1 LLYLMNRKMH
11 SGFSKRLLYRLITQ
25 ARLLDVKTKS
35 NSFTSSEA
43 GDAIQR
49 IYIISLDRKPDRW
62 RQVSRELKR
71 IRSRSGASLLSI
83 SRRFSAID
91 ARYFDGKI
99 DNSMLRPFFSLAD
112 QLRVEPN
119 RLVKN
124 DAYAKA
130 LRIEMTPQEIA
141 VALSHIEVWKSVAAS
156 NVPYTLIL
164 EDDVYFQY
172 GFARDMDVA
181 WRSII
186 DHGSEGSA
194 FDILFLSFQ
203 EVGISSK
210 TKKSQAGLVRKPD
223 CGIWQASGYV
233 LSLKGAQA
241 LLKMLP
247 VYGPVDLWLNLQF
260 EGLDVFLTRR
270 PIIEQRVDVPSTNS
284 YSIMPVLSQIGVYTH
299 EKPLIATKHKLLGPI
314 FAFGSPSS
322 GLTGLAMAL
331 SILGYTCCS
340 DVTELP
346 EQEQYDL
353 VTRRHGRRFNA
364 YVNVGSLRN
373 WSIRDIVKLYPDAR
387 FIFTTLDVGRATMAR
402 QENVLFLSKEHQDKW
417 AVLSR
422 FLKCEY
428 PASSYPTCDDID
440 RQVTIKR
447 GDSNN
452 RLTTYKQ
459 LRFDTSPWIISSN
472 GWRGITIAK
481 ADGNVKSRTKIVAAW
496 SGRNSLDDP
505 QWKLR
510 DDTFPDNLSIFT
522 PDNVEIDS
530 QDVTQLTLREQT
542 TAVRLFTSA
551 AIVTQQKLLFGKF
564 VATLKPTNARGLV
577 TGMFLYRNSPRQE
590 IDIEFLGKDT
600 TKMLVNVF
608 YNPGLEG
615 TKLEY
620 GYRGTPV
627 LIDLGFDASKEFHQ
641 YEIEW
646 HENILRWHVDGHVVY
661 ERVQWDPTPIP
672 NLPMEFNVNIWYS
685 RSKGL
690 AGEIDQTKLPTHSKI
705 KSIQIMNR
713 Y

>member
-1 LLYLMNRKMH
+1 MNRKMH

>member
-1 LLYLMNRKMH
+1 
-11 SGFSKRLLYRLITQ
+11 LITH

-35 NSFTSSEA
+35 NSFTSSES

-49 IYIISLDRKPDRW
+49 IYIINLDRKPDRW
-62 RQVSRELKR
+62 QQVSRELKR
-71 IRSRSGASLLSI
+71 IKSRSGASLLTI

-99 DNSMLRPFFSLAD
+99 DNSILRPFFSLAD

-119 RLVKN
+119 PLVII

-130 LRIEMTPQEIA
+130 RRIRMTPQEIA
-141 VALSHIEVWKSVAAS
+141 VALSHIEVWKLVAAS

-164 EDDVYFQY
+164 EDDIYFQY

-181 WRSII
+181 WRNII
-186 DHGSEGSA
+186 NQSSKGSA

-210 TKKSQAGLVRKPD
+210 TKKLQAGLVRKPD
-223 CGIWQASGYV
+223 CGIWLASGYV

-260 EGLDVFLTRR
+260 EGLDVFLTKR

-322 GLTGLAMAL
+322 GLTALAIAL

-346 EQEQYDL
+346 EQEQYNL
-353 VTRRHGRRFNA
+353 VTKRHGRHFNA
-364 YVNVGSLRN
+364 YVNVGSLCN
-373 WSIRDIVKLYPDAR
+373 WSIKNIVKLYPDAR
-387 FIFTTLDVGRATMAR
+387 FIFTTLDVEQAIIAR
-402 QENVLFLSKEHQDKW
+402 QENVLFLSKKHQDKW
-417 AVLSR
+417 AALSR
-422 FLKCEY
+422 FIKCEY
-428 PASSYPTCDDID
+428 PASPYPICDDIG
-440 RQVTIKR
+440 QQITIKR
-447 GDSNN
+447 DYPNKK
-452 RLTTYKQ
+452 LTIYKQ
-459 LRFDTSPWIISSN
+459 LKFDTSPWIISSKK
-472 GWRGITIAK
+472 WRGITIAK
-481 ADGNVKSRTKIVAAW
+481 ADGNIKSKTKIIAAW
-496 SGRNSLDDP
+496 SGRNSLNSP
-505 QWKLR
+505 QWILR

-522 PDNVEIDS
+522 PDNIEVDS
-530 QDVTQLTLREQT
+530 QDVTQLTFREQT
-542 TAVRLFTSA
+542 TAVRLFTSG

-564 VATLKPTNARGLV
+564 ITTLKPTNTPGLV
-577 TGMFLYRNSPRQE
+577 TGMFLHRNSPHQE

-615 TKLEY
+615 TELEY

-627 LIDLGFDASKEFHQ
+627 LIDLGFDGSKEFHQ

-685 RSKGL
+685 RSKEL
-690 AGEIDQTKLPTHSKI
+690 AGELDQTKIPTHSKI
-705 KSIQIMNR
+705 KSIQIMN
-713 Y
+713 

>member
-1 LLYLMNRKMH
+1 MNRKIH
-11 SGFSKRLLYRLITQ
+11 SGFFKRLLYKLITH

-35 NSFTSSEA
+35 NSFTSSES

-49 IYIISLDRKPDRW
+49 IYIINLDRKPDRW
-62 RQVSRELKR
+62 QQVSRELKR
-71 IRSRSGASLLSI
+71 IKSRSGASLLTI

-99 DNSMLRPFFSLAD
+99 DNSILRPFFSLAD

-119 RLVKN
+119 PLVII

-130 LRIEMTPQEIA
+130 RRIRMTPQEIA
-141 VALSHIEVWKSVAAS
+141 VALSHIEVWKLVAAS

-164 EDDVYFQY
+164 EDDIYFQY

-181 WRSII
+181 WRNII
-186 DHGSEGSA
+186 NQSSKGSA

-210 TKKSQAGLVRKPD
+210 TKKLQAGLVRKPD
-223 CGIWQASGYV
+223 CGIWLASGYV

-260 EGLDVFLTRR
+260 EGLDVFLTKR

-322 GLTGLAMAL
+322 GLTALAIAL

-346 EQEQYDL
+346 EQEQYNL
-353 VTRRHGRRFNA
+353 VTKRHGRHFNA
-364 YVNVGSLRN
+364 YVNVGSLCN
-373 WSIRDIVKLYPDAR
+373 WSIKNIVKLYPDAR
-387 FIFTTLDVGRATMAR
+387 FIFTTLDVEQAIIAR

-417 AVLSR
+417 AALSR
-422 FLKCEY
+422 FIKCEY
-428 PASSYPTCDDID
+428 PASPYPICDDIG
-440 RQVTIKR
+440 QQITIKR
-447 GDSNN
+447 DYPNKK
-452 RLTTYKQ
+452 LTIYKQ
-459 LRFDTSPWIISSN
+459 LKFDTSPWIISSKK
-472 GWRGITIAK
+472 WRGITIAK
-481 ADGNVKSRTKIVAAW
+481 ADGNIKSKTKIIAAW
-496 SGRNSLDDP
+496 SGRNSLNSP
-505 QWKLR
+505 QWILR

-522 PDNVEIDS
+522 PDNIEVDS
-530 QDVTQLTLREQT
+530 QDVTQLTFREQT
-542 TAVRLFTSA
+542 TAVRLFTSG

-564 VATLKPTNARGLV
+564 ITTLKPTNTPGLV
-577 TGMFLYRNSPRQE
+577 TGMFLHRNSPHQE

-685 RSKGL
+685 RSKEL
-690 AGEIDQTKLPTHSKI
+690 AGELDQTKIPTHSKI
-705 KSIQIMNR
+705 KSIQIMN
-713 Y
+713 

>member
-1 LLYLMNRKMH
+1 MNRKIH
-11 SGFSKRLLYRLITQ
+11 SGFFKRLLYKLITH

-35 NSFTSSEA
+35 NSFTSSES

-49 IYIISLDRKPDRW
+49 IYIINLDRKPDRW
-62 RQVSRELKR
+62 QQVSRELKR
-71 IRSRSGASLLSI
+71 IKSRSGASLLTI

-99 DNSMLRPFFSLAD
+99 DNSILRPFFSLAD

-119 RLVKN
+119 PLVII

-130 LRIEMTPQEIA
+130 RRIGMTPQEIA
-141 VALSHIEVWKSVAAS
+141 VALSHIEVWKLVAAS

-164 EDDVYFQY
+164 EDDIYFQY

-181 WRSII
+181 WRNII
-186 DHGSEGSA
+186 NQSSKGSA

-210 TKKSQAGLVRKPD
+210 TKKLQAGLVRKPD
-223 CGIWQASGYV
+223 CGIWLASGYV

-260 EGLDVFLTRR
+260 EGLDVFLTKR

-322 GLTGLAMAL
+322 GLTALAIAL

-346 EQEQYDL
+346 EQEQYNL
-353 VTRRHGRRFNA
+353 VTKRHGRHFNA
-364 YVNVGSLRN
+364 YVNVGSLCN
-373 WSIRDIVKLYPDAR
+373 WSIKNIVKLYPDAR
-387 FIFTTLDVGRATMAR
+387 FIFTTLDVEQAIIAR

-417 AVLSR
+417 AALSR
-422 FLKCEY
+422 FIKCEY
-428 PASSYPTCDDID
+428 PASPYPICDDIG
-440 RQVTIKR
+440 QQITIKR
-447 GDSNN
+447 DYPNKK
-452 RLTTYKQ
+452 LTIYKQ
-459 LRFDTSPWIISSN
+459 LKFDTSPWIISSKK
-472 GWRGITIAK
+472 WRGITIAK
-481 ADGNVKSRTKIVAAW
+481 ADGNIKSKTKIIAAW
-496 SGRNSLDDP
+496 SGRNSLNSP
-505 QWKLR
+505 QWILR

-522 PDNVEIDS
+522 PDNIEVDS
-530 QDVTQLTLREQT
+530 QDVTQLTFREQT
-542 TAVRLFTSA
+542 TAVRLFTSG

-564 VATLKPTNARGLV
+564 ITTLKPTNTPGLV
-577 TGMFLYRNSPRQE
+577 TGMFLHRNSPHQE

-627 LIDLGFDASKEFHQ
+627 LIDLGFDGSKEFHQ

-685 RSKGL
+685 RSKEL
-690 AGEIDQTKLPTHSKI
+690 AGELDQTKIPTHSKI
-705 KSIQIMNR
+705 KSIQIMN
-713 Y
+713 

>member
-1 LLYLMNRKMH
+1 MNRKIH
-11 SGFSKRLLYRLITQ
+11 SGFFKRLLYKLITH

-49 IYIISLDRKPDRW
+49 IYIINLDRKPDRW
-62 RQVSRELKR
+62 QQVSRELKR
-71 IRSRSGASLLSI
+71 IKSRSGASLLTI

-99 DNSMLRPFFSLAD
+99 DNSILRPFFSLAD

-119 RLVKN
+119 PLVII

-130 LRIEMTPQEIA
+130 RRIGMTPQEIA
-141 VALSHIEVWKSVAAS
+141 VALSHIEVWKLVAAS

-164 EDDVYFQY
+164 EDDIYFQY

-181 WRSII
+181 WRNII
-186 DHGSEGSA
+186 NQSSKGSA

-210 TKKSQAGLVRKPD
+210 TKKLQAGLVRKPD
-223 CGIWQASGYV
+223 CGIWLASGYV

-260 EGLDVFLTRR
+260 EGLDVFLTKR

-322 GLTGLAMAL
+322 GLTALAIAL

-346 EQEQYDL
+346 EQEQYNL
-353 VTRRHGRRFNA
+353 VTKRHGRHFNA
-364 YVNVGSLRN
+364 YVNVGSLCN
-373 WSIRDIVKLYPDAR
+373 WSIKNIVKLYPDAR
-387 FIFTTLDVGRATMAR
+387 FIFTTLDVEQAIIAR

-417 AVLSR
+417 AALSR
-422 FLKCEY
+422 FIKCEY
-428 PASSYPTCDDID
+428 PASPYPICDDIG
-440 RQVTIKR
+440 QQITIKR
-447 GDSNN
+447 DYPNKK
-452 RLTTYKQ
+452 LTIYKQ
-459 LRFDTSPWIISSN
+459 LKFDTSPWIISSKK
-472 GWRGITIAK
+472 WRGITIAK
-481 ADGNVKSRTKIVAAW
+481 ADGNIKSKTKIFAAW
-496 SGRNSLDDP
+496 SGRNSLNSP

-522 PDNVEIDS
+522 PDNIEVDS
-530 QDVTQLTLREQT
+530 QDVTQLTFREQT

-564 VATLKPTNARGLV
+564 ITTLKPTNAPGLV
-577 TGMFLYRNSPRQE
+577 TGMFLHRNSPHQE

-627 LIDLGFDASKEFHQ
+627 LIDLGFDGSKEFHQ

-685 RSKGL
+685 RSKEL
-690 AGEIDQTKLPTHSKI
+690 AGELDQTKIPTHSKI
-705 KSIQIMNR
+705 KSIQIMN
-713 Y
+713 

>member
-1 LLYLMNRKMH
+1 MNRKIH
-11 SGFSKRLLYRLITQ
+11 SGFFKRLLYKLITQ

-49 IYIISLDRKPDRW
+49 IYIINLDRKPDRW
-62 RQVSRELKR
+62 QQVSRELKR
-71 IRSRSGASLLSI
+71 IKSRSGASLLTI

-99 DNSMLRPFFSLAD
+99 DNSILRPFFSLAD

-119 RLVKN
+119 PLVII

-130 LRIEMTPQEIA
+130 RRIGMTPQEIA
-141 VALSHIEVWKSVAAS
+141 VALSHIEVWKLVAAS

-164 EDDVYFQY
+164 EDDIYFQY

-181 WRSII
+181 WRNII
-186 DHGSEGSA
+186 NQSSKGSA

-210 TKKSQAGLVRKPD
+210 TKKLQAGLVRKPD
-223 CGIWQASGYV
+223 CGIWLASGYV

-260 EGLDVFLTRR
+260 EGLDVFLTKR

-322 GLTGLAMAL
+322 GLTALAIAL

-346 EQEQYDL
+346 EQEQYNL
-353 VTRRHGRRFNA
+353 VTKRHGRHFNA
-364 YVNVGSLRN
+364 YVNVGSLCN
-373 WSIRDIVKLYPDAR
+373 WSIKNIVKLYPDAR
-387 FIFTTLDVGRATMAR
+387 FIFTTLDVEQAIIAR

-417 AVLSR
+417 AALSR
-422 FLKCEY
+422 FIKCEY
-428 PASSYPTCDDID
+428 PASPYPICDDIG
-440 RQVTIKR
+440 QQITIKR
-447 GDSNN
+447 DYPNKK
-452 RLTTYKQ
+452 LTIYKQ
-459 LRFDTSPWIISSN
+459 LKFDTSPWIISSKK
-472 GWRGITIAK
+472 WRGITIAK
-481 ADGNVKSRTKIVAAW
+481 ADGNIKSKTKIIAAW
-496 SGRNSLDDP
+496 SGRNSLNSP
-505 QWKLR
+505 QWILR

-522 PDNVEIDS
+522 PDNIEVDS
-530 QDVTQLTLREQT
+530 QDVTQLTFREQT

-564 VATLKPTNARGLV
+564 ITTLKPTNTPGLV
-577 TGMFLYRNSPRQE
+577 TGMFLHRNSPHQE

-627 LIDLGFDASKEFHQ
+627 LIDLGFDGSKEFHQ

-646 HENILRWHVDGHVVY
+646 HENILRWHVDGHVVC
-661 ERVQWDPTPIP
+661 ERVQWNPTPIP

-685 RSKGL
+685 RSKEL
-690 AGEIDQTKLPTHSKI
+690 AGELDQTKIPTHSKI
-705 KSIQIMNR
+705 KSIQIMN
-713 Y
+713 

>member
-1 LLYLMNRKMH
+1 MNRKIH
-11 SGFSKRLLYRLITQ
+11 SGFFKRLLYKLITQ

-49 IYIISLDRKPDRW
+49 IYIINLDRKPDRW
-62 RQVSRELKR
+62 QQVSRELKR
-71 IRSRSGASLLSI
+71 IKSRSGASLLTI

-99 DNSMLRPFFSLAD
+99 GNSILRPFFSLAD

-119 RLVKN
+119 PLVKI

-130 LRIEMTPQEIA
+130 RRIEMTPQEIA
-141 VALSHIEVWKSVAAS
+141 VALSHIEVWKLVAAS

-164 EDDVYFQY
+164 EDDIYFQY

-181 WRSII
+181 WRNII
-186 DHGSEGSA
+186 NQSSKGSA

-210 TKKSQAGLVRKPD
+210 TKKLQAGLVRKPD
-223 CGIWQASGYV
+223 CGIWLASGYV

-260 EGLDVFLTRR
+260 EGLDVFLTKR

-299 EKPLIATKHKLLGPI
+299 EKPLITTKHKLLGPI
-314 FAFGSPSS
+314 FAFGSPNS
-322 GLTGLAMAL
+322 GLTALAVAL

-346 EQEQYDL
+346 EQEQYNL
-353 VTRRHGRRFNA
+353 VTKRHRRHFNA
-364 YVNVGSLRN
+364 YVNVGSLCN
-373 WSIRDIVKLYPDAR
+373 WSIKNIVKLYPDAR
-387 FIFTTLDVGRATMAR
+387 FIFTTLDVEQAIIAR

-417 AVLSR
+417 AALIR

-428 PASSYPTCDDID
+428 PASPYPICDDIG
-440 RQVTIKR
+440 QQITIKR
-447 GDSNN
+447 DDPNKK
-452 RLTTYKQ
+452 LTICKQ
-459 LRFDTSPWIISSN
+459 LKFDTSPWIISSKK
-472 GWRGITIAK
+472 WRGITIAK
-481 ADGNVKSRTKIVAAW
+481 ADGNIKSKTKIFAAW
-496 SGRNSLDDP
+496 SGRNSLNGP

-522 PDNVEIDS
+522 PDNIEVDS

-542 TAVRLFTSA
+542 TTVRLFTSA

-564 VATLKPTNARGLV
+564 IATLKPTNVPGLV
-577 TGMFLYRNSPRQE
+577 TGMFLHRNSPHQE

-685 RSKGL
+685 RSKKL
-690 AGEIDQTKLPTHSKI
+690 AGELDQTKIPTHSKI
-705 KSIQIMNR
+705 KSIQIMN
-713 Y
+713 

>member
-1 LLYLMNRKMH
+1 MNRKIH
-11 SGFSKRLLYRLITQ
+11 SGFFKRFIYKLITQ

-35 NSFTSSEA
+35 NSFTSSET

-49 IYIISLDRKPDRW
+49 IYIINLDRKPDRW
-62 RQVSRELKR
+62 QQVSRELKR
-71 IRSRSGASLLSI
+71 IKSRSGASLLTI

-99 DNSMLRPFFSLAD
+99 DNSILRPFFSLAD

-119 RLVKN
+119 PLVKI

-130 LRIEMTPQEIA
+130 RRIGMTPQEIA
-141 VALSHIEVWKSVAAS
+141 VALSHIEVWKLVAAS
-156 NVPYTLIL
+156 NVSYTLIL
-164 EDDVYFQY
+164 EDDIYFQY

-181 WRSII
+181 WRNII
-186 DHGSEGSA
+186 NQSSKGSA

-210 TKKSQAGLVRKPD
+210 TKKLQAGLVRKPD
-223 CGIWQASGYV
+223 CGIWLASGYV

-260 EGLDVFLTRR
+260 EGLDVFLTKR

-322 GLTGLAMAL
+322 GLTALAIAL

-346 EQEQYDL
+346 EQEQYNL
-353 VTRRHGRRFNA
+353 VTKRHGRHFNA
-364 YVNVGSLRN
+364 YVNVGSLCN
-373 WSIRDIVKLYPDAR
+373 WSIKNIVKLYPDAR
-387 FIFTTLDVGRATMAR
+387 FIFTTLDVEQAIIAR

-417 AVLSR
+417 AALSR

-428 PASSYPTCDDID
+428 PASPYPICDDIG
-440 RQVTIKR
+440 QQITIKR
-447 GDSNN
+447 DDPNKK
-452 RLTTYKQ
+452 LTIYKQ
-459 LRFDTSPWIISSN
+459 LKFDTSPWIISSKK
-472 GWRGITIAK
+472 WRGITIAK
-481 ADGNVKSRTKIVAAW
+481 ADGNIKSKTKIFAAW
-496 SGRNSLDDP
+496 SGRNSLNGP

-522 PDNVEIDS
+522 PDNIEVDS

-564 VATLKPTNARGLV
+564 ITTLKPTNAPGLV
-577 TGMFLYRNSPRQE
+577 TGMFLHRNSPHQE

-685 RSKGL
+685 RSKEL
-690 AGEIDQTKLPTHSKI
+690 AGELDQTKIPTHSKI
-705 KSIQIMNR
+705 KSIQIMN
-713 Y
+713 

>member
-1 LLYLMNRKMH
+1 MNGKMRA
-11 SGFSKRLLYRLITQ
+11 GFSRRLLYRLITQ
-25 ARLLDVKTKS
+25 ARLLDTKTKS
-35 NSFTSSEA
+35 NSFASSEA

-49 IYIISLDRKPDRW
+49 IYIINLDRKPDRW

-83 SRRFSAID
+83 SRRFSAVD
-91 ARYFDGKI
+91 ARYLDGKI
-99 DNSMLRPFFSLAD
+99 DNSVLRPFFSLAD

-119 RLVKN
+119 RLAKN
-124 DAYAKA
+124 DAYAKG
-130 LRIEMTPQEIA
+130 LRIRMTPQETA

-164 EDDVYFQY
+164 EDDIYFQY
-172 GFARDMDVA
+172 GFARDMDAA
-181 WRSII
+181 WRSIM
-186 DHGSEGSA
+186 DQGSKASA

-210 TKKSQAGLVRKPD
+210 TRKLQTGLVRKPD

-233 LSLKGAQA
+233 LSLRGAQA

-260 EGLDVFLTRR
+260 EGLDVLLTKR

-299 EKPLIATKHKLLGPI
+299 ERPLVATRHRLLGPI

-346 EQEQYDL
+346 EQEQFRL
-353 VTRRHGRRFNA
+353 VTRRHGRHFNA
-364 YVNVGSLRN
+364 YVNIGSLRS
-373 WSIRDIVKLYPDAR
+373 WPIGDIVKLYPDAR
-387 FIFTTLDVGRATMAR
+387 FIFTTLDDGQDTMVR
-402 QENVLFLSKEHQDKW
+402 QKNVLLLPKEHQDKW
-417 AVLSR
+417 AALSR

-440 RQVTIKR
+440 QQIIINR
-447 GDSNN
+447 GDPKD
-452 RLTTYKQ
+452 RAAVCRQ
-459 LRFDTSPWIISSN
+459 LRFDVSPWIISSN
-472 GWRGITIAK
+472 EWRGIAVAE
-481 ADGNVKSRTKIVAAW
+481 ADGSIKPRTETVAAW
-496 SGRNSLDDP
+496 SGRNSLNDP
-505 QWKLR
+505 QWRLR

-522 PDNVEIDS
+522 PDNVEVDT

-551 AIVTQQKLLFGKF
+551 AIVTQQKFLLGKF
-564 VATLKPTNARGLV
+564 AAMLKPTNAQGLV
-577 TGMFLYRNSPRQE
+577 TGMFLYRDSPHQE

-608 YNPGLEG
+608 YNPGLDG

-646 HENILRWHVDGHVVY
+646 HENILRWHVDGHVVH
-661 ERVQWDPTPIP
+661 ERVRWDPTPIP

-690 AGEIDQTKLPTHSKI
+690 AGEIDHTKLPTHSKI

>member
-1 LLYLMNRKMH
+1 MNGKMRA
-11 SGFSKRLLYRLITQ
+11 GFSRRLLYRLITQ
-25 ARLLDVKTKS
+25 ARLLDTKTKS
-35 NSFTSSEA
+35 NSFASSEA

-49 IYIISLDRKPDRW
+49 IYIINLDRKPDRW

-83 SRRFSAID
+83 SRRFSAVD
-91 ARYFDGKI
+91 ARYLDGKI
-99 DNSMLRPFFSLAD
+99 DNSVLHPFFSLAD

-124 DAYAKA
+124 DAYAKG
-130 LRIEMTPQEIA
+130 LRIRMTPQETA

-164 EDDVYFQY
+164 EDDIYFQY
-172 GFARDMDVA
+172 GFARDMDAA

-186 DHGSEGSA
+186 DQGSKAPA

-210 TKKSQAGLVRKPD
+210 TKKLQTGLVRKPD

-233 LSLKGAQA
+233 LSLRGAQA

-299 EKPLIATKHKLLGPI
+299 EKPLIATKHRLLGPI

-387 FIFTTLDVGRATMAR
+387 FIFTTLDVGQATMAR

-440 RQVTIKR
+440 QQVTIKR
-447 GDSNN
+447 GDPNN

-564 VATLKPTNARGLV
+564 AAMLKPTNAQGLV
-577 TGMFLYRNSPRQE
+577 TGMFLYRDSPHQE

-690 AGEIDQTKLPTHSKI
+690 AGEIDHTKLPTHSKI

>member
-1 LLYLMNRKMH
+1 MNRKIH
-11 SGFSKRLLYRLITQ
+11 SGFFKRLLYKLITH

-35 NSFTSSEA
+35 NSFTSSES

-49 IYIISLDRKPDRW
+49 IYIINLDRKPDRW
-62 RQVSRELKR
+62 QQVSRELKR
-71 IRSRSGASLLSI
+71 IKSRSGASLLTI

-99 DNSMLRPFFSLAD
+99 DNSILRPFFSLAD

-119 RLVKN
+119 PLVII

-130 LRIEMTPQEIA
+130 RRIRMTPQEIA
-141 VALSHIEVWKSVAAS
+141 VALSHIEVWKLVAAS

-164 EDDVYFQY
+164 EDDIYFQY

-181 WRSII
+181 WRNII
-186 DHGSEGSA
+186 NQSSKGSA

-210 TKKSQAGLVRKPD
+210 TKKLQAGLVRKPD
-223 CGIWQASGYV
+223 CGIWLASGYV

-260 EGLDVFLTRR
+260 EGLDVFLTKR

-322 GLTGLAMAL
+322 GLTALAIAL

-346 EQEQYDL
+346 EQEQYNL
-353 VTRRHGRRFNA
+353 VTKRHGRHFNA
-364 YVNVGSLRN
+364 YVNVGSLCN
-373 WSIRDIVKLYPDAR
+373 WSIKNIVKLYPDAR
-387 FIFTTLDVGRATMAR
+387 FIFTTLDVEQAIIAR

-417 AVLSR
+417 AALSR
-422 FLKCEY
+422 FIKCEY
-428 PASSYPTCDDID
+428 PASPYPICDDIG
-440 RQVTIKR
+440 QQITIKR
-447 GDSNN
+447 DDPNKK
-452 RLTTYKQ
+452 LTIYKQ
-459 LRFDTSPWIISSN
+459 LKFDTSPWIISSKK
-472 GWRGITIAK
+472 WRGITIAK
-481 ADGNVKSRTKIVAAW
+481 ADGNIKSKTKIIAAW
-496 SGRNSLDDP
+496 SGRNSLNSP
-505 QWKLR
+505 QWILR

-522 PDNVEIDS
+522 PDNIEVDS
-530 QDVTQLTLREQT
+530 QDVTQLTFREQT
-542 TAVRLFTSA
+542 TAVRLFTSG

-564 VATLKPTNARGLV
+564 ITTLKPTNTPGLV
-577 TGMFLYRNSPRQE
+577 TGMFLHRNSPHQE

-627 LIDLGFDASKEFHQ
+627 LIDLGFDGSKEFHQ

-685 RSKGL
+685 RSKEL
-690 AGEIDQTKLPTHSKI
+690 AGELDQTKIPTHSKI
-705 KSIQIMNR
+705 KSIQIMN
-713 Y
+713 

>member
-1 LLYLMNRKMH
+1 MNGKMR
-11 SGFSKRLLYRLITQ
+11 SGFSRRLLYRLITQ
-25 ARLLDVKTKS
+25 ARLLDTKTKS
-35 NSFTSSEA
+35 NSFASSEA
-43 GDAIQR
+43 SDAIQR
-49 IYIISLDRKPDRW
+49 IYIINLDRKPDRW

-83 SRRFSAID
+83 SRRFSAVD
-91 ARYFDGKI
+91 ARYLDGKI
-99 DNSMLRPFFSLAD
+99 DNSVLRPFFSLAD

-124 DAYAKA
+124 DAYAKG
-130 LRIEMTPQEIA
+130 LRIRMTPQETA

-164 EDDVYFQY
+164 EDDIYFQY
-172 GFARDMDVA
+172 GFARDMDAA

-186 DHGSEGSA
+186 DQGSKASA

-210 TKKSQAGLVRKPD
+210 TKKLQTGLVRKPD

-233 LSLKGAQA
+233 LSLRGAQA

-260 EGLDVFLTRR
+260 EGLDVLLTKR

-299 EKPLIATKHKLLGPI
+299 EKPLVATRHRLLGPI

-340 DVTELP
+340 DITELP
-346 EQEQYDL
+346 EQEQFRL
-353 VTRRHGRRFNA
+353 VTRRHGRHFNA
-364 YVNVGSLRN
+364 YVNIGALRS
-373 WSIRDIVKLYPDAR
+373 WPIGDIVKLYPDAR
-387 FIFTTLDVGRATMAR
+387 FIFTTLDDGQDTMAR
-402 QENVLFLSKEHQDKW
+402 QENVLLLPKEHQDKW
-417 AVLSR
+417 AALSR

-440 RQVTIKR
+440 QQITINR
-447 GDSNN
+447 GDPND
-452 RLTTYKQ
+452 RAAVCRQ
-459 LRFDTSPWIISSN
+459 LRFDVSPWIISSN
-472 GWRGITIAK
+472 EWRGIAVAE
-481 ADGNVKSRTKIVAAW
+481 ADGSIKPRTETVAAW
-496 SGRNSLDDP
+496 SGRNSLNDP
-505 QWKLR
+505 QWRLR

-564 VATLKPTNARGLV
+564 VATLKSTNARGLV
-577 TGMFLYRNSPRQE
+577 TGMFLYRDSPHQE

>member
-1 LLYLMNRKMH
+1 MNRKIH
-11 SGFSKRLLYRLITQ
+11 SGFFKRLLYKLIAQ

-35 NSFTSSEA
+35 NSFTSNEA
-43 GDAIQR
+43 GDAIKR
-49 IYIISLDRKPDRW
+49 IYIINLDRKLDRW
-62 RQVSRELKR
+62 QQISRELKR
-71 IRSRSGASLLSI
+71 IKSRSGTSLLTI

-99 DNSMLRPFFSLAD
+99 DNNILCPFFSLAD

-119 RLVKN
+119 PLVMI

-130 LRIEMTPQEIA
+130 CRIGMTPQEIA
-141 VALSHIEVWKSVAAS
+141 VALSHIEVWKLVAAS

-164 EDDVYFQY
+164 EDDIYFQY
-172 GFARDMDVA
+172 GFARDMDAA
-181 WRSII
+181 WRNII
-186 DHGSEGSA
+186 NQSSKGSA
-194 FDILFLSFQ
+194 FDIFFLSFQ

-210 TKKSQAGLVRKPD
+210 NKKLHAGLVRKPD
-223 CGIWQASGYV
+223 CGLWLASGYV

-260 EGLDVFLTRR
+260 EGLDVFLTKR

-299 EKPLIATKHKLLGPI
+299 EKPLIIKKHKLLGPI

-322 GLTGLAMAL
+322 GLTALAIAL

-346 EQEQYDL
+346 EQEQYIL
-353 VTRRHGRRFNA
+353 VTKRHGRHFNA
-364 YVNVGSLRN
+364 YVNVRSLCN
-373 WSIRDIVKLYPDAR
+373 WSIKNIVKLYPDAR
-387 FIFTTLDVGRATMAR
+387 FIFTTLDVKQALITR

-417 AVLSR
+417 ATLSR

-428 PASSYPTCDDID
+428 PASPYPICDDIG
-440 RQVTIKR
+440 QQITIKR
-447 GDSNN
+447 DDPNKK
-452 RLTTYKQ
+452 LTIYKQ
-459 LRFDTSPWIISSN
+459 LKFDTSPWIISSKK
-472 GWRGITIAK
+472 WRGITISK
-481 ADGNVKSRTKIVAAW
+481 ADGNIKSKTKIFAMW
-496 SGRNSLDDP
+496 SGRNSLNDL

-522 PDNVEIDS
+522 PNNIEVDS

-551 AIVTQQKLLFGKF
+551 AIATQQKLLFGKF
-564 VATLKPTNARGLV
+564 ITTLKPTNAPGLV
-577 TGMFLYRNSPRQE
+577 TGIFLHRNSPRQE

-685 RSKGL
+685 RSKEL
-690 AGEIDQTKLPTHSKI
+690 AGELDQTKIPTHSKI
-705 KSIQIMNR
+705 KSIQIMN
-713 Y
+713 

>member
-1 LLYLMNRKMH
+1 
-11 SGFSKRLLYRLITQ
+11 
-25 ARLLDVKTKS
+25 
-35 NSFTSSEA
+35 
-43 GDAIQR
+43 
-49 IYIISLDRKPDRW
+49 
-62 RQVSRELKR
+62 
-71 IRSRSGASLLSI
+71 LSI

>member
-1 LLYLMNRKMH
+1 MNRKIH
-11 SGFSKRLLYRLITQ
+11 SGFFKRLLYKLITH

-35 NSFTSSEA
+35 NSFTSSES

-49 IYIISLDRKPDRW
+49 IYIINLDRKPDRW
-62 RQVSRELKR
+62 QQVSRELKR
-71 IRSRSGASLLSI
+71 IKSRSGASLLTI

-99 DNSMLRPFFSLAD
+99 DNSILRPFFSLAD

-119 RLVKN
+119 PLVII

-130 LRIEMTPQEIA
+130 RRIRMTPQEIA
-141 VALSHIEVWKSVAAS
+141 VALSHIEVWKLVAAS

-164 EDDVYFQY
+164 EDDIYFQY

-181 WRSII
+181 WRNII
-186 DHGSEGSA
+186 NQSSKGSA

-210 TKKSQAGLVRKPD
+210 TKKLQAGLVRKPD
-223 CGIWQASGYV
+223 CGIWLASGYV

-260 EGLDVFLTRR
+260 EGLDVFLTKR

-299 EKPLIATKHKLLGPI
+299 EKPLITTKHKLLGPI

-322 GLTGLAMAL
+322 GLTALAIAL

-346 EQEQYDL
+346 EQEQYNL
-353 VTRRHGRRFNA
+353 VTKKHGRHFNA
-364 YVNVGSLRN
+364 YVNVGSLCN
-373 WSIRDIVKLYPDAR
+373 WSIKNIVKLYPDAR
-387 FIFTTLDVGRATMAR
+387 FIFTTLDVEQAIIAR

-417 AVLSR
+417 AALSR
-422 FLKCEY
+422 FIKCEY
-428 PASSYPTCDDID
+428 PASPYPICDDIG
-440 RQVTIKR
+440 QQITIKR
-447 GDSNN
+447 DYPNKK
-452 RLTTYKQ
+452 LTIYKQ
-459 LRFDTSPWIISSN
+459 LKFDTSPWIISSKK
-472 GWRGITIAK
+472 WRGITIAK
-481 ADGNVKSRTKIVAAW
+481 ADGNIKSKTKIIAAW
-496 SGRNSLDDP
+496 SGRNSLNSP
-505 QWKLR
+505 QWILR

-522 PDNVEIDS
+522 PDNIEVDS
-530 QDVTQLTLREQT
+530 QDVTQLTFREQT
-542 TAVRLFTSA
+542 TAVRLFTSG

-564 VATLKPTNARGLV
+564 ITTLKPTNTPGLV
-577 TGMFLYRNSPRQE
+577 TGMFLHRNSPHQE

-627 LIDLGFDASKEFHQ
+627 LIDLGFDGSKEFHQ

-685 RSKGL
+685 RSKEL
-690 AGEIDQTKLPTHSKI
+690 AGELDQTKIPTHSKI
-705 KSIQIMNR
+705 KSIQIMN
-713 Y
+713 

>member
-1 LLYLMNRKMH
+1 MNRKIH
-11 SGFSKRLLYRLITQ
+11 SGFFKRLLYKLITQ

-35 NSFTSSEA
+35 NSFTSSES

-49 IYIISLDRKPDRW
+49 IYIINLDRKPDRW
-62 RQVSRELKR
+62 QQVSRELKR
-71 IRSRSGASLLSI
+71 IKSRSGASLLTI

-99 DNSMLRPFFSLAD
+99 DNSILRPFFSLAD

-119 RLVKN
+119 PLVII

-130 LRIEMTPQEIA
+130 RRIGMTPQEIA
-141 VALSHIEVWKSVAAS
+141 VALSHIEVWKLVAAS

-164 EDDVYFQY
+164 EDDIYFQY

-181 WRSII
+181 WRNII
-186 DHGSEGSA
+186 NQSSKGSA

-210 TKKSQAGLVRKPD
+210 TKKLQAGLVRKPD
-223 CGIWQASGYV
+223 CGIWLASGYV

-260 EGLDVFLTRR
+260 EGLDVFLTKR

-322 GLTGLAMAL
+322 GLTALAIAL

-346 EQEQYDL
+346 EQEQYNL
-353 VTRRHGRRFNA
+353 VTKRHGRHFNA
-364 YVNVGSLRN
+364 YVNVGSLCN
-373 WSIRDIVKLYPDAR
+373 WSIKNIVKLYPDAR
-387 FIFTTLDVGRATMAR
+387 FIFTTLDVEQAIIAR

-417 AVLSR
+417 AALSR
-422 FLKCEY
+422 FIKCEY
-428 PASSYPTCDDID
+428 PASPYPICDDIG
-440 RQVTIKR
+440 QQITIKR
-447 GDSNN
+447 DYPNKK
-452 RLTTYKQ
+452 LTIYKQ
-459 LRFDTSPWIISSN
+459 LKFDTSPWIISSKK
-472 GWRGITIAK
+472 WRGITIAK
-481 ADGNVKSRTKIVAAW
+481 ADGNIKSKTKIFAAW
-496 SGRNSLDDP
+496 SGRNSLNSP

-522 PDNVEIDS
+522 PDNIEVDS
-530 QDVTQLTLREQT
+530 QDVTQLTFREQT

-564 VATLKPTNARGLV
+564 ITTLKPTNAPGLV
-577 TGMFLYRNSPRQE
+577 TGMFLHRNSPHQE

-627 LIDLGFDASKEFHQ
+627 LIDLGFDGSKEFHQ

-685 RSKGL
+685 RSKEL
-690 AGEIDQTKLPTHSKI
+690 AGELDQTKIPTHSKI
-705 KSIQIMNR
+705 KSIQIMN
-713 Y
+713 

>member
-1 LLYLMNRKMH
+1 MNRKIH
-11 SGFSKRLLYRLITQ
+11 SGFFKRLLYKLITH

-49 IYIISLDRKPDRW
+49 IYIINLDRKPDRW
-62 RQVSRELKR
+62 QQVSRELKR
-71 IRSRSGASLLSI
+71 IKSRSGASLLTI

-99 DNSMLRPFFSLAD
+99 DNSILRPFFSLAD

-119 RLVKN
+119 PLVII

-130 LRIEMTPQEIA
+130 RRIRMTPQEIA
-141 VALSHIEVWKSVAAS
+141 VALSHIEVWKLVAAS

-164 EDDVYFQY
+164 EDDIYFQY

-181 WRSII
+181 WRNII
-186 DHGSEGSA
+186 NQSSKGSA

-210 TKKSQAGLVRKPD
+210 TKKLQAGLVRKPD
-223 CGIWQASGYV
+223 CGIWLASGYV

-260 EGLDVFLTRR
+260 EGLDVFLTKR

-322 GLTGLAMAL
+322 GLTALAIAL

-346 EQEQYDL
+346 EQEQYNL
-353 VTRRHGRRFNA
+353 VTKRHGRHFNA
-364 YVNVGSLRN
+364 YVNVGSLCN
-373 WSIRDIVKLYPDAR
+373 WSIKNIVKLYPDAR
-387 FIFTTLDVGRATMAR
+387 FIFTTLDVEQAIIAR

-417 AVLSR
+417 AALSR
-422 FLKCEY
+422 FIKCEY
-428 PASSYPTCDDID
+428 PASPYPICDDIG
-440 RQVTIKR
+440 QQITIKR
-447 GDSNN
+447 DYPNKK
-452 RLTTYKQ
+452 LTIYKQ
-459 LRFDTSPWIISSN
+459 LKFDTSPWIISSKK
-472 GWRGITIAK
+472 WRGITIAK
-481 ADGNVKSRTKIVAAW
+481 ADGNIKSKTKIIAAW
-496 SGRNSLDDP
+496 SGRNSLNSP

-522 PDNVEIDS
+522 PDNIEVDS
-530 QDVTQLTLREQT
+530 QDVTQLTFREQT
-542 TAVRLFTSA
+542 TAVRLFTSG

-564 VATLKPTNARGLV
+564 ITTLKPTNAPGLV
-577 TGMFLYRNSPRQE
+577 TGMFLHRNSPHQE

-627 LIDLGFDASKEFHQ
+627 LIDLGFDGSKEFHQ

-685 RSKGL
+685 RSKEL
-690 AGEIDQTKLPTHSKI
+690 AGELDQTKIPTHSKI
-705 KSIQIMNR
+705 KSIQIMN
-713 Y
+713 